1 MSGKA
6 PPEGSGSGGEAT
18 SGQAAGARIRSFLA
32 PNAGPFTLGGT
43 RSYIVG
49 EQWAAVVDP
58 GPRLESHLRRLAA
71 AVASAESV
79 VVLVTHGHGD
89 HAAGAEELGRRIGA
103 ETWGPGAERDID
115 DGSVFATDAGDVVAV
130 STPGHAR
137 RHFCFHLPGR
147 GALFTGDMILG
158 EGDTTWVGEYA
169 GGVAEYLDSL
179 DRLEALD
186 AAILYPGHGAPLRDP
201 ATAIAR
207 FRRHRLKRIDQV
219 RRAVAAAG
227 TSDVRAITRHV
238 YGDLPPDTFEMA
250 ASGVVGILDYL
261 SGSG

>member
-6 PPEGSGSGGEAT
+6 LPEESGSGSEAT
-18 SGQAAGARIRSFLA
+18 SRHAAGAHIRSFLA
-32 PNAGPFTLGGT
+32 PNPGPFTLGGT

-49 EQWAAVVDP
+49 ERWAAVIDP

-71 AVASAESV
+71 AVDSAESV

-103 ETWGPGAERDID
+103 EAWGPGEERGIS
-115 DGSVFATDAGDVVAV
+115 DGQVFATDAGDLVAV

-137 RHFCFHLPGR
+137 QHFCFHIPGR

-169 GGVAEYLDSL
+169 GGVADYLASL
-179 DRLEALD
+179 DRLEALE
-186 AAILYPGHGAPLRDP
+186 ATIIYPGRGKPLAHP
-201 ATAIAR
+201 AAAIAR

-219 RRAVAAAG
+219 RRAVAATG
-227 TSDVRAITRHV
+227 TSGVRTLTRHV